1 MLNEKR
7 EQAEFRAEPLAKSS
21 AFSLSRIFPRMFSRC
36 HIADWIIVFG
46 GGESL
51 TLGQD
56 FTVIIRTPFKGVKTA
71 QNCLFLSEIPY
82 LW

>member
-46 GGESL
+46 GAN
-51 TLGQD
+51 
-56 FTVIIRTPFKGVKTA
+56 R
-71 QNCLFLSEIPY
+71 
-82 LW
+82 